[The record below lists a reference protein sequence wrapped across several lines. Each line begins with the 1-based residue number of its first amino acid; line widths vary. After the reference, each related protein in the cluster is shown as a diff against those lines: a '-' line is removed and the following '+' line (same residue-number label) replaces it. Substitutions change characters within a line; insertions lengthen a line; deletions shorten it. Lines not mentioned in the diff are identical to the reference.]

1 MAATRKPGKREQ
13 LEQVAERQGEA
24 IARYNEPTKEAE
36 RREAPTNADNVSEA
50 PTNAD
55 NTELV
60 RISGRIVKW
69 QRDKLERIAARDGRL
84 FSDVLREAV
93 REYLRGH

>member
-1 MAATRKPGKREQ
+1 MARKPEHQR
-13 LEQVAERQGEA
+13 A
-24 IARYNEPTKEAE
+24 
-36 RREAPTNADNVSEA
+36 REAARQNVVRPDGSRPSADDEGASQTTADNVSEA
-50 PTNAD
+50 PTSAD
-55 NTELV
+55 DTELV

-93 REYLRGH
+93 REFLRGH